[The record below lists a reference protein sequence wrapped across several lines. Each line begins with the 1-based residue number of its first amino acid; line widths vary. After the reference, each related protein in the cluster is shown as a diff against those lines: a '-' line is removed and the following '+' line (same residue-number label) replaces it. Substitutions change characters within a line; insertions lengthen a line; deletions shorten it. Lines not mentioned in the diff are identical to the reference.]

1 MGNKVKRNPLPI
13 NDEKAPGAF
22 GITKYVTILVL
33 LRFNCGEGG
42 KSEREGVI
50 DEEELKKTCKALK
63 QRLFVITIYKISENR
78 KDLII

>member
-13 NDEKAPGAF
+13 NDEKAPGAS

-33 LRFNCGEGG
+33 LRFNCVREE
-42 KSEREGVI
+42 SQEREGVI